1 MTFAMDDTC
10 NEDIV
15 ADTFRG
21 KSILITGGAGY
32 LAYNLI
38 SFLKNTECSITRL
51 DRQDAHLDTVVGAA
65 QVTDLLG
72 DVCDPE
78 LLYRAV
84 KGVDFI
90 FHFAA
95 QTSTYVAHN
104 DPVVDQSINV
114 VPMLYLLEAC
124 RQLGNHPTICFSS
137 TVTIVGIPEHIPVN
151 ETFPD
156 HPITIYDLHK
166 KMAEQYLIWYAR
178 QGFVEGVILRLA
190 NVYGP
195 GPRSSRSDRGILN
208 QMIRRA
214 LSGDAL
220 TVFGTGN
227 YIRDYVYVE
236 DVARAFIS
244 AARHSK
250 ALNGGYFVIGSGRG
264 YSITEAMHLIAQ
276 LGAEKTGTAVEV
288 LHVDPPNTLS
298 PIERRSFIADS
309 RRFSVVTGWNA
320 RYTLAEGITITMEAF
335 S

>member
-1 MTFAMDDTC
+1 MTFEMDDKLH
-10 NEDIV
+10 EGIV

-32 LAYNLI
+32 LASNLI
-38 SFLKNTECSITRL
+38 SLLRHAECSITRI
-51 DRQDAHLDTVVGAA
+51 DRQDTPWDRVGGVAK
-65 QVTDLLG
+65 VTDLFG

-78 LLYRAV
+78 LWHRVV

-95 QTSTYVAHN
+95 QTSTYVAN
-104 DPVVDQSINV
+104 NNPVVDQSINV

-124 RQLGNHPTICFSS
+124 RQLETHPTVCFSS
-137 TVTIVGIPEHIPVN
+137 TVTIVGIPEHMPVN

-166 KMAEQYLIWYAR
+166 QMAEQYLMWYAR

-214 LSGDAL
+214 LTSDAL
-220 TVFGTGN
+220 TVFGTGD
-227 YIRDYVYVE
+227 YVRDYVYVE

-244 AARHSK
+244 AAKHSN
-250 ALNGGYFVIGSGRG
+250 ALNGGYFIIGSGRG
-264 YSITEAMHLIAQ
+264 YTITEAMHLIAQ
-276 LGAEKTGTAVEV
+276 HGAEKTGAPVAV
-288 LHVDPPNTLS
+288 LHVDPPGALS
-298 PIERRSFIADS
+298 PIERRNFVADS

-320 RYTLAEGITITMEAF
+320 RYTLAEGIDLTMEAF
-335 S
+335 L